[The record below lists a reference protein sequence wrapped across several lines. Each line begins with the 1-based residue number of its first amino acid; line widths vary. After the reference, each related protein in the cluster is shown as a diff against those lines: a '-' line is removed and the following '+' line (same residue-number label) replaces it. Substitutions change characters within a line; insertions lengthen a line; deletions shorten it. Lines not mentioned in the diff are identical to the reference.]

1 MIDHVQEIKKAWGL
15 TVFLIEHDME
25 VVMNISDWIAVM
37 NFGEKMAEGT
47 AGEVQKNPEVIRIYL
62 GNACRG

>member
-37 NFGEKMAEGT
+37 NFGEKWLKARPGRFRRT
-47 AGEVQKNPEVIRIYL
+47 PK
-62 GNACRG
+62 